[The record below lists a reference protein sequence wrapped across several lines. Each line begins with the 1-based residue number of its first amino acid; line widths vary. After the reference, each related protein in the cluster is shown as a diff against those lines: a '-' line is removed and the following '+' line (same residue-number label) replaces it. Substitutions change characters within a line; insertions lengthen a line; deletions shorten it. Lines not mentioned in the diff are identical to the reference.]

1 MTSLQTQTI
10 VLDTLTT
17 YGLATLAILGAVLT
31 VSVAYLV
38 FRFGWERLAND
49 RSLKIFGIYVRD
61 TPYKGY
67 NRFRSQKWNLKNTM

>member
-1 MTSLQTQTI
+1 MNSTQTTLI
-10 VLDTLTT
+10 ITDTLAT
-17 YGLATLAILGAVLT
+17 YGVYALIILGAVLG

-38 FRFGWERLAND
+38 FTFGWERLMND
-49 RSLKIFGIYVRD
+49 RSLKIFGVYVRD